1 MNSGMKFT
9 VVLEPADKI
18 VPMRLTISG
27 VLSAG
32 EPSSLVAAI
41 SADARSSWGAVRRDS
56 TKPRSQPLNRMRRR
70 AIAARSSSPRDGA
83 LPSSAIRS

>member
-56 TKPRSQPLNRMRRR
+56 RRSP
-70 AIAARSSSPRDGA
+70 AASR
-83 LPSSAIRS
+83 